1 MDNMH
6 EKMEKFQQ
14 IDGDHKGVGQ
24 ETCGR
29 EGTRCAVGSPAGVGG
44 GGGGSGC
51 DGGDS
56 GAAPGGHNEESAHCL
71 NPGHRFTRT

>member
-29 EGTRCAVGSPAGVGG
+29 EGTQCAVGSPAGGGVGG
-44 GGGGSGC
+44 AVGVM
-51 DGGDS
+51 
-56 GAAPGGHNEESAHCL
+56 EETLEQHL
-71 NPGHRFTRT
+71 EDTMKNPPIV